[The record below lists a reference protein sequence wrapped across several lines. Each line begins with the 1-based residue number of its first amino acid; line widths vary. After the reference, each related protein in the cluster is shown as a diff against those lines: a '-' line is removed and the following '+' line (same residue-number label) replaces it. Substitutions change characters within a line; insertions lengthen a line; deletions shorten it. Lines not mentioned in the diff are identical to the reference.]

1 MASNPSLSLITH
13 SKVAAFADAMFACEA
28 FLNGLSQE
36 FLFDY
41 YIGRQNLP
49 MLQSS
54 KNLESHHECREC
66 RESTYHDSIV
76 RCFQVHVK
84 LIADL
89 LPDVLCHLT
98 TLINDLLS
106 HAVQSGYA
114 MAVATVENILGNS
127 VLHRQSM

>member
-1 MASNPSLSLITH
+1 
-13 SKVAAFADAMFACEA
+13 MFACEA

-36 FLFDY
+36 FLFEY
-41 YIGRQNLP
+41 HIGRQDLP
-49 MLQSS
+49 MSQSPL
-54 KNLESHHECREC
+54 KNRESHHESQC
-66 RESTYHDSIV
+66 RESTYHSIV

-127 VLHRQSM
+127 VLHRQIM